1 MVRAYS
7 KNLGLITINA
17 RGASRKNSKIAKF
30 FNEFTVSKLDL
41 KKSKNYYYVQDGEVI
56 NSNFSLSKNPR
67 AVVLASF
74 FAEIILRS
82 IYDEEENEF
91 IFHLLEKSIEAVNYN
106 FSKLIFLSFSIKFLA
121 VSGFKKDF
129 SCKICGERKDLYYSL
144 VENLFYCEK
153 DKDKARNVK
162 LYKINNLELKV
173 INTILHRKIS
183 QAKNYEKYL
192 KEEEI
197 RYLNS
202 IFLKILLVEFELNT
216 LNSINWLKKYEFIL

>member
-1 MVRAYS
+1 M
-7 KNLGLITINA
+7 
-17 RGASRKNSKIAKF
+17 
-30 FNEFTVSKLDL
+30 
-41 KKSKNYYYVQDGEVI
+41 
-56 NSNFSLSKNPR
+56 
-67 AVVLASF
+67 
-74 FAEIILRS
+74 
-82 IYDEEENEF
+82 
-91 IFHLLEKSIEAVNYN
+91 
-106 FSKLIFLSFSIKFLA
+106 
-121 VSGFKKDF
+121 
-129 SCKICGERKDLYYSL
+129 
-144 VENLFYCEK
+144 ENLFYCEK